1 MIDCDKC
8 RERMIEALYGELGE
22 DDKASFNAHLGSC
35 ALCAA
40 EFKAMTATLELLDK
54 RERPDPGPA
63 FWDGYWDRLSKRL
76 DKEMSPAPSGRPA
89 RERLA
94 AIFNIFP
101 KWAYQLA
108 GGAALVVVGILIGR
122 TVLSRPAP
130 PVRQA
135 QQPPPA
141 FTAPGV
147 QQASAPVLRARN
159 FIDRSKL
166 IILALVNY
174 DPRSQDAYGL
184 DLPRQ
189 KQVSREL
196 VNEASGLKSDLKD
209 PAQKRLRELVSD
221 LETIFIQIAN
231 LESANDLSAVEFVKQ
246 GAESRGIMF
255 KINLAEME
263 QGGKGDRREPQA
275 KASII

>member
-8 RERMIEALYGELGE
+8 RERMIEALYGEPGE
-22 DDKASFNAHLGSC
+22 DDKASFDAHLGSC

-94 AIFNIFP
+94 AIFDIFP
-101 KWAYQLA
+101 KWVYQLA
-108 GGAALVVVGILIGR
+108 GGAALVVIGILIGR
-122 TVLSRPAP
+122 TVLSRPSPSA
-130 PVRQA
+130 RQA
-135 QQPPPA
+135 QQPPA
-141 FTAPGV
+141 LTAPGV

-189 KQVSREL
+189 KQVSRQL

-221 LETIFIQIAN
+221 LETILIQIAN

>member
-1 MIDCDKC
+1 MIDCEEY

-22 DDKASFNAHLGSC
+22 DDKASFDAHLGSC
-35 ALCAA
+35 ASCAA
-40 EFKAMTATLELLDK
+40 EFKAMTATLALLDK

-76 DKEMSPAPSGRPA
+76 DKEISPAPSGRPA
-89 RERLA
+89 RERLS
-94 AIFNIFP
+94 AIFNVFP
-101 KWAYQLA
+101 KWAYPLA
-108 GGAALVVVGILIGR
+108 GAAALVVVGILIGR

-130 PVRQA
+130 PARQA
-135 QQPPPA
+135 QQPPA
-141 FTAPGV
+141 LMAPGV
-147 QQASAPVLRARN
+147 QQASTPVLRARN
-159 FIDRSKL
+159 YIDRSKL

-174 DPRSQDAYGL
+174 DPESQDAYGL

-189 KQVSREL
+189 KQLSREL
-196 VNEASGLKSDLKD
+196 VNEASGLKNDLKD

-221 LETIFIQIAN
+221 LETILIQIAN

-255 KINLAEME
+255 KINLAEMGP
-263 QGGKGDRREPQA
+263 GGKGGRRASQA
-275 KASII
+275 KPSII

>member
-1 MIDCDKC
+1 
-8 RERMIEALYGELGE
+8 MIEALYGQLGE
-22 DDKASFNAHLGSC
+22 EGKASFDAHLGSC

-40 EFKAMTATLELLDK
+40 EFKAMTATLEILDK
-54 RERPDPGPA
+54 RERPNPGPA

-76 DKEMSPAPSGRPA
+76 DKEMSPAPSRRPA
-89 RERLA
+89 RESLA
-94 AIFNIFP
+94 AIFNVFP
-101 KWAYQLA
+101 RWAYQLA

-135 QQPPPA
+135 QQPPA
-141 FTAPGV
+141 LTAPGV

-174 DPRSQDAYGL
+174 DPRSQDVYGL
-184 DLPRQ
+184 DLPLQ
-189 KQVSREL
+189 KLVSREL

-221 LETIFIQIAN
+221 LETILIQIAN
-231 LESANDLSAVEFVKQ
+231 LDSANDLSAVEFVKR
-246 GAESRGIMF
+246 GAESRGIML

-263 QGGKGDRREPQA
+263 QSGQDDRHAPQA

>member
-1 MIDCDKC
+1 MIDCEKC

-22 DDKASFNAHLGSC
+22 DDNASFDAHLGSC

-63 FWDGYWDRLSKRL
+63 FWEGYWDRLSKRL

-89 RERLA
+89 RERLS

-108 GGAALVVVGILIGR
+108 GGAALVVIGILVGR

-130 PVRQA
+130 TVRQA
-135 QQPPPA
+135 QQPSVL
-141 FTAPGV
+141 TAPGV

-221 LETIFIQIAN
+221 LETILIQIAN

-263 QGGKGDRREPQA
+263 QGGKGDRRAPQA

>member
-22 DDKASFNAHLGSC
+22 DDKASFDAHLGSC

-40 EFKAMTATLELLDK
+40 EFEAMTATLELLDK

-94 AIFNIFP
+94 AIFDIFP

-122 TVLSRPAP
+122 TVLSRPSPSA
-130 PVRQA
+130 RQA
-135 QQPPPA
+135 QQPPA
-141 FTAPGV
+141 LTASGV

-166 IILALVNY
+166 NILALVNY

-189 KQVSREL
+189 KQVSRQL

-221 LETIFIQIAN
+221 LETILIQIAN